1 MFAKA
6 KKASPCILFFDE
18 IESIF
23 KNRNNSETSSN
34 SNQLLTQLLL
44 QIDLVNEEHS
54 DMNNGS
60 FVFIIG
66 ATNLPNV
73 DYLHVILFVAFGS
86 FAFATRKTG

>member
-1 MFAKA
+1 MGESERRIRELFLKA

-23 KNRNNSETSSN
+23 KNRNDSETSNVS
-34 SNQLLTQLLL
+34 SQILTQLLL
-44 QIDLVNEEHS
+44 QIDSISSEDSIKNQ
-54 DMNNGS
+54 DT

-73 DYLHVILFVAFGS
+73 PI
-86 FAFATRKTG
+86 

>member
-1 MFAKA
+1 MICKEVGESERRIRELFSKA

-23 KNRNNSETSSN
+23 KNRKNAETSTVSG
-34 SNQLLTQLLL
+34 QLLTQLLL
-44 QIDLVNEEHS
+44 QIDSRHSEE
-54 DMNNGS
+54 DAFELDS

-73 DYLHVILFVAFGS
+73 IIYTS
-86 FAFATRKTG
+86 Y

>member
-1 MFAKA
+1 MICREVGESERRIRELFSKA

-23 KNRNNSETSSN
+23 KNRKNAETSTISG
-34 SNQLLTQLLL
+34 QLLTQLLL
-44 QIDLVNEEHS
+44 QIDSLHS
-54 DMNNGS
+54 DEETFDLDS

-73 DYLHVILFVAFGS
+73 IIYTS
-86 FAFATRKTG
+86 Y